1 MGYLSPGNMP
11 LRSILFI
18 SFIIVIK
25 FSWPPSCCII
35 RGSMQPCVCT
45 PTHSHARAESESAF
59 SDQACPHHARHRQP
73 ASQPGGSL
81 VAGAWLERTCSCCII
96 CFGFRFICSCSQFAP
111 LHAIATV
118 SCNITNAM
126 VSHPAARTNSR
137 AQSVTVCHSLSRGTT
152 HSAWMQDAKRLL
164 TFPCLACPSCRPFL
178 RIACAHR
185 LAAGPPAGG
194 ARYLLRSA

>member
-1 MGYLSPGNMP
+1 MSSSSPGLP
-11 LRSILFI
+11 AAASYAGPCSPAYAHRHTATRAAQRVREHS
-18 SFIIVIK
+18 VI
-25 FSWPPSCCII
+25 
-35 RGSMQPCVCT
+35 R
-45 PTHSHARAESESAF
+45 HARTMHGIAS
-59 SDQACPHHARHRQP
+59 QP
-73 ASQPGGSL
+73 ASQPASL
-81 VAGAWLERTCSCCII
+81 VAAWLERTCSCCII

-137 AQSVTVCHSLSRGTT
+137 AQSATVSLSRGTT
-152 HSAWMQDAKRLL
+152 HCAAVDAERLL